1 MLDDLR
7 DALRQLRKAPGFT
20 TTAVITL
27 GADRGDVV
35 RMVLHGAFSQIGIGL
50 ALGIPAAIGAGKLM
64 SGQQFGVR
72 PWDPVML
79 TLATVLLGTA
89 RGKRGTYGG
98 TAERVVAS
106 SWMATLERASH
117 K

>member
-1 MLDDLR
+1 MAYTVEQR
-7 DALRQLRKAPGFT
+7 TSEIGVRMA
-20 TTAVITL
+20 L

-64 SGQQFGVR
+64 TGQLFGVR

-79 TLATVLLGTA
+79 TLATALLGVAALLATVIPA
-89 RGKRGTYGG
+89 RRAAGV
-98 TAERVVAS
+98 EPMVALRS
-106 SWMATLERASH
+106 E
-117 K
+117 